1 MPTDTRWTLDQSR
14 FFLEKMRGLLAN
26 PREFTYYLNAFISS
40 ARSVTF
46 IMQEEFS
53 RRSGFTSWYESRQ
66 AELRKDPTFQYFNE
80 HRRLLTHVRALK
92 EPSHAFIHNP
102 DELLRGYMAY
112 VVTGTGSTL
121 RLVIQDD
128 VQERRRKVLGNQ
140 PDYFFEDVND
150 KSVLEMCDSYV
161 NELANLVETVESQF
175 PL

>member
-1 MPTDTRWTLDQSR
+1 MPTDTRWVLDQSR

-26 PREFTYYLNAFISS
+26 PREFVYYLNAFISS

-46 IMQEEFS
+46 IMRGEFS
-53 RRSGFTSWYESRQ
+53 KRTGFQSWYDFKQ
-66 AELRKDPTFQYFNE
+66 TELRRNLIFQYFNE

-92 EPSHAFIHNP
+92 EPSYAFIHNP
-102 DELLRGYMAY
+102 DELLRGYTAY

-140 PDYFFEDVND
+140 PDYFFEDIND

-161 NELANLVETVESQF
+161 NELANLVETAEMQY